1 MVERIPPQSIQDI
14 NAAQKQKIQEV
25 SDLSIEQLDVDQD
38 FQELCE
44 GMFSQAAV
52 RRSFKTLEQQKYHR
66 KDVLK
71 SEAEKT
77 SRVEDIEKIEEAA
90 ARFQRQNYELQK
102 RSLQLLRES
111 LSEQDTLEDILRK
124 VLDFYPDKSLAD
136 EALDFIIET
145 TKGAL
150 REEAIRAKEALNERY
165 SKEVKAGRNIKAE
178 AQEFAKEGLGSPTSL
193 RDFYRS
199 VTGKPRD
206 AQTLFNEIFRNYSF
220 NDIKTLIKFLFH
232 ALGADLR
239 SKGPSISRP
248 ELLRLVDDTKSLQSI
263 LGVYRFFYTRM
274 NLINSQFQKYG
285 LFLPPTIDFEALAKA
300 FLKILSERYISAEKI
315 FQLAK
320 LLSLSEELAQ
330 IIIFTQMRDAT
341 RNTAPK
347 LYNSQK
353 HRQDLLDALMDALEE
368 LEEKEEEKEKKEEEE
383 EKEEKKVKE
392 KKKKDKK

>member
-111 LSEQDTLEDILRK
+111 LSEQDTFEDILRK

-165 SKEVKAGRNIKAE
+165 NKEVKAGRNIKAE

-199 VTGKPRD
+199 VIGKPRD

-232 ALGADLR
+232 ALGSDLR

-274 NLINSQFQKYG
+274 NLINSQFEKYG

-320 LLSLSEELAQ
+320 LLALSEELAQ

-353 HRQDLLDALMDALEE
+353 HRQDLLDALMEALEE
-368 LEEKEEEKEKKEEEE
+368 LEEKEEEKAKKEEEE